1 MTELAERRAKA
12 RTERDFAAADALR
25 AEIEQAGWTVR
36 DSDDGFVLGERPA
49 YDERP
54 AYEVWPSVEAIPVSS
69 RTEDPPRESHLPPV
83 ARSSGTGRD
92 TQGGSAHSTT
102 GSRPDVGAGADIG
115 DRPDQGGIPAT
126 AGAGGSGQGAPA
138 TAGAG
143 ASGQGTPATAS
154 AGSGAAAHAQG
165 RPGTAGSEARPAEAG
180 GATARPGAELG
191 FEEEARP
198 TTPDDD
204 LLHAQRL
211 WDASLASNRAD
222 DAGITLTRR
231 RTAVADITV
240 TVSLLADGYP
250 QDVVACVEAVMEHT
264 TARVLAFDLGN
275 LDGAGDALHALQ
287 ERHPDRITVW
297 HVAERPHWRGGTA
310 SWGACRTK
318 LLQLDESDV
327 HVLMESSTILTGDAL
342 TPLVEAIKD
351 GAVAAGWK
359 GVEPSDDGTQWNEAG
374 PGRVRA
380 LLGYL
385 MAVRRSAALGAF
397 PDQARYYRN
406 ADLELS
412 LALPGELVVPDELL
426 PVVQRTHRGYHE
438 VEEGYREQESRR
450 NYDRVLRLLRQAP

>member
-36 DSDDGFVLGERPA
+36 DDGDGFVLGERQ
-49 YDERP
+49 

-69 RTEDPPRESHLPPV
+69 RTEDPPREPHLPPV

-102 GSRPDVGAGADIG
+102 GSRPDVGAGADVG

-126 AGAGGSGQGAPA
+126 S
-138 TAGAG
+138 GAG
-143 ASGQGTPATAS
+143 AAP
-154 AGSGAAAHAQG
+154 AQG
-165 RPGTAGSEARPAEAG
+165 RPGSAAQGPGDAAG
-180 GATARPGAELG
+180 GASARPGTELG
-191 FEEEARP
+191 FEEARP

-211 WDASLASNRAD
+211 WDASLASNRTD

-250 QDVVACVEAVMEHT
+250 QDLVACVEAVMEHT

-297 HVAERPHWRGGTA
+297 HVAEQPHWRGGTA

-327 HVLMESSTILTGDAL
+327 HVLMETSTILTGDAIV
-342 TPLVEAIKD
+342 PLVEAIKG

-359 GVEPSDDGTQWNEAG
+359 GVEPSGDGTQWNEAG
-374 PGRVRA
+374 PGRVTA

-397 PDQARYYRN
+397 PDKARYYRN